1 MRQVSRGVVLRWAAA
16 ALAASAVLTT
26 VSISGGSAAG
36 ASTLLG
42 GLLPLAPTT
51 TTTTSAAPLLLN
63 WATLLPSLTDAYDPN
78 SANDC
83 VAGRPNC
90 VDLTI
95 KEMERRFD
103 PMATACNDNAVFSL
117 AYLRTTMT
125 YEWARNQP
133 GFFNDTPWVNHEDA
147 VFAKYYFSAFDNY
160 ASGNMAAVP
169 QAWQIA
175 FSAARSEQVSGT
187 GNLLLGMS
195 AHVNRDLPYVLA
207 AISITYPDGTT
218 RKPDHDQVNAF
229 LNDEL
234 VALLAE
240 DGQRFDPGIN
250 PNVMW
255 TPYGLGYA
263 GLFQTL
269 VVWREQAWRNAELLT
284 DAPDAA
290 ARALVS
296 QQIEATAAA
305 EAQLIVAGTAYP
317 PIVGGAATRDAYCAV
332 HHGDSSTVAY
342 PWGYPTP

>member
-1 MRQVSRGVVLRWAAA
+1 MAVS
-16 ALAASAVLTT
+16 ALLAT
-26 VSISGGSAAG
+26 VSWGGSAG
-36 ASTLLG
+36 ADTTSL
-42 GLLPLAPTT
+42 PTT
-51 TTTTSAAPLLLN
+51 TTTTSGAPLLLN

-90 VDLTI
+90 VDVTI
-95 KEMERRFD
+95 GEMERRFD
-103 PMATACNDNAVFSL
+103 PLAQTCDDNAVFSL
-117 AYLRTTMT
+117 AYLRTTQT

-160 ASGNMAAVP
+160 TAGNMAAVP

-175 FSAARSEQVSGT
+175 FSAAAGQQVTGS

-195 AHVNRDLPYVLA
+195 AHVNRDLPFVLA
-207 AISITYPDGTT
+207 AIGITYPDGTT
-218 RKPDHDQVNAF
+218 RKPDHDQVNVF

-234 VALLAE
+234 PALLAE
-240 DGQRFDPGIN
+240 EAQRLDPSIN

-255 TPYGLGYA
+255 TPYGLGYS

-269 VVWREQAWRNAELLT
+269 VAWREQAWRNAEALT
-284 DAPDAA
+284 DAPTPA
-290 ARALVS
+290 ARALVV
-296 QQIEATAAA
+296 QQIESAAAA
-305 EAQLIVAGTAYP
+305 EAQVIMAADTYAPLGVGT
-317 PIVGGAATRDAYCAV
+317 GTAATRNAYCATNCM
-332 HHGDSSTVAY
+332 DAATTPY